1 MQWICL
7 FTLILFLGCYSVEA
21 QRQDCRRIKEQ
32 CSSCLRRLV
41 NPKND
46 LEYINRDC
54 REKLRD
60 RWVWRDVR
68 RCDMQIIAC
77 ESKFWV
83 INNYE
88 KFIFKLCLNFT
99 DHDQKL
105 DCETVARLAGMRRLI
120 G

>member
-1 MQWICL
+1 MQWLCL

-41 NPKND
+41 NPKNE

-77 ESKFWV
+77 E
-83 INNYE
+83 N
-88 KFIFKLCLNFT
+88 
-99 DHDQKL
+99 HDQKL